1 MLTFTLNFSDPT
13 SFTEGEIANLS
24 IMLDLSSLSEVDL
37 NITFNL
43 DFTDV
48 TAGIV

>member
-1 MLTFTLNFSDPT
+1 MLNISEPT
-13 SFTEGEIANLS
+13 SFTEGDVANLS
-24 IMLDLSSLSEVDL
+24 IMVDLGSLSEVDL

-48 TAGIV
+48 TAGIA